1 LQSSRKGVFL
11 QNENNNHS
19 SLSRLSEH
27 KDKEKWQK
35 NIEKAELFV

>member
-1 LQSSRKGVFL
+1 MKITIIL
-11 QNENNNHS
+11 HTP
-19 SLSRLSEH
+19 LSRLPRY